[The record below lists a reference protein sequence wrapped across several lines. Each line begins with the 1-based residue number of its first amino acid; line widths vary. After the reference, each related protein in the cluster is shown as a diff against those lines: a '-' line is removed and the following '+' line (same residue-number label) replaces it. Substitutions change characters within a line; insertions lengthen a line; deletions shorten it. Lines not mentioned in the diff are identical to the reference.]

1 MTKEKAPPYA
11 EPVPFNLEFA
21 VLFLMGLLPSR
32 APLRF
37 KLRCKNTIFLQFGHP
52 AI

>member
-1 MTKEKAPPYA
+1 MEKAPPYA

-32 APLRF
+32 AHYASNCDAKIRF
-37 KLRCKNTIFLQFGHP
+37 FFYSAILQFDL
-52 AI
+52 

>member
-1 MTKEKAPPYA
+1 MEKAPPYA
-11 EPVPFNLEFA
+11 EPVPFYLVSA

-37 KLRCKNTIFLQFGHP
+37 SPRGKNTKSFQNGHP